1 MTRDPEADWIDSLT
15 PEQVR
20 RELDERGID
29 TKSAVKHVLNMVRE
43 AKEKHAAKLRE
54 RN

>member
-1 MTRDPEADWIDSLT
+1 MSGDPDKDWVNSLT

-20 RELDERGID
+20 RELDARNID
-29 TKSAVKHVLNMVRE
+29 TKSAVKHVLNMVRD